1 MPIEDNFIHI
11 MITGSDDGSFESVYS
26 EAKPGCSGNGFEQ
39 KMVRMFK
46 SGSL

>member
-1 MPIEDNFIHI
+1 MEVL
-11 MITGSDDGSFESVYS
+11 ESVYS

-39 KMVRMFK
+39 KMVRIFR